1 MRLQNMRHHVADLNF
16 TYLPGDGIGPEVG
29 AASIAVLDAVADRF
43 GHTLNIEQHLVG
55 GAAIDAGLKPLPDA
69 SFESCQRTGA
79 ILLGAVGGPK
89 WDHLKGEDRPELGSL
104 LPLRKRL
111 NLYAN
116 IRPCKPYPA
125 LIDRAPLK
133 RERLEGVD
141 FVVMRELTGG
151 IYFGEKGRDGSP
163 DNRGAY
169 DECRYSEAEV
179 RRIAVKGFEL
189 AMQRRKKVTSVDKS
203 NVLETSRLWRETVI
217 DVAKEYPEVE
227 LEHLLVDA
235 MTMHMLTRGQDFDV
249 ILTENMF
256 GDILTD
262 EASVLCGSM
271 GVIPSA
277 SLSDGRMG
285 MFEPIHGSAPDIAG
299 QGKANPLAMILSA
312 AWMLRLTF
320 GLDAE
325 AAAIEAAV
333 AQALADGQTTGDLGG
348 SLSTSEVGAHIVQ
361 TISKTIYHAA
371 S

>member
-1 MRLQNMRHHVADLNF
+1 MNINF

-29 AASIAVLDAVADRF
+29 AAALEVLEAVASKF
-43 GHTLNIEQHLVG
+43 GHELNAEHHLVG
-55 GAAIDAGLKPLPDA
+55 GAAIDARGTPLPDETFA
-69 SFESCQRTGA
+69 SCERTGA

-89 WDHLKGEDRPELGSL
+89 WDHLKGADRPELGSL
-104 LPLRKRL
+104 LPLRKNL

-116 IRPCKPYPA
+116 IRPCKPYTA

-151 IYFGEKGRDGSP
+151 IYFGDKGRDAQ
-163 DNRGAY
+163 GAY
-169 DECRYSEAEV
+169 DECRYSESEI
-179 RRIAVKGFEL
+179 RRIAIKAFDL
-189 AMQRRKKVTSVDKS
+189 AMTRRRKVTSVDKS

-217 DVAKEYPEVE
+217 DVAKSYPDVE
-227 LEHLLVDA
+227 LEHLLIDA
-235 MTMHMLTRGQDFDV
+235 MTMHMLTRAQDFDV
-249 ILTENMF
+249 VLTENMF

-277 SLSDGRMG
+277 SLSDGKMG

-312 AWMLRLTF
+312 AWMLRLSF
-320 GLDAE
+320 DLGAE
-325 AAAIEAAV
+325 ADAIEQAV
-333 AQALADGQTTGDLGG
+333 EAALAGDHTTGDLGG
-348 SLSTSEVGAHIVQ
+348 GLTTFAVGQWIAGYVGR
-361 TISKTIYHAA
+361 
-371 S
+371 

>member
-1 MRLQNMRHHVADLNF
+1 MADINF

-29 AASIAVLDAVADRF
+29 AASLDVLEAVAAKF
-43 GHTLNIEQHLVG
+43 GHDLNAEHHLVG
-55 GAAIDAGLKPLPDA
+55 GAAIDAGLKPLPDE

-89 WDHLKGEDRPELGSL
+89 WDHLKGQDRPELGSL

-116 IRPCKPYPA
+116 IRPCAPYLA

-151 IYFGEKGRDGSP
+151 VYFGDKGRD
-163 DNRGAY
+163 DKGAY

-179 RRIAVKGFEL
+179 RRITIKAFDL
-189 AMQRRKKVTSVDKS
+189 AMSRRKKVTSVDKS
-203 NVLETSRLWRETVI
+203 NVLETSRLWRETVN
-217 DVAKEYPEVE
+217 DVAKSYPEVE
-227 LEHLLVDA
+227 LEHLLIDA
-235 MTMHMLTRGQDFDV
+235 MTMHMLTRAQDFDV
-249 ILTENMF
+249 VLTENMF

-277 SLSDGRMG
+277 SVSDGSTG

-299 QGKANPLAMILSA
+299 QGKANPLAMILST
-312 AWMLRLTF
+312 AWMLRLSF
-320 GLDAE
+320 GLETEADAIEHAVE
-325 AAAIEAAV
+325 AA
-333 AQALADGQTTGDLGG
+333 LSNNQTTGDLGG
-348 SLSTSEVGAHIVQ
+348 PLSTSQVGKWI
-361 TISKTIYHAA
+361 AA
-371 S
+371 YVAR

>member
-1 MRLQNMRHHVADLNF
+1 MADINF

-29 AASIAVLDAVADRF
+29 AASIAVLESVAAKF
-43 GHTLNIEQHLVG
+43 GHTLVAEKHLVG
-55 GAAIDAGLKPLPDA
+55 GAAIDAGLKPLPDE
-69 SFESCQRTGA
+69 SFESAKRTGA

-151 IYFGEKGRDGSP
+151 IYFGKKGRDE
-163 DNRGAY
+163 RGAF
-169 DECRYSEAEV
+169 DECLYSEAEV
-179 RRIAVKGFEL
+179 RRIAIKAFDL
-189 AMQRRKKVTSVDKS
+189 AMTRRKKVTSVDKS

-217 DVAKEYPEVE
+217 DVAASYPEVE

-235 MTMHMLTRGQDFDV
+235 MTMHMLTNAQSFDV

-277 SLSDGRMG
+277 SLSDGEMG
-285 MFEPIHGSAPDIAG
+285 MYEPIHGSAPDIAG

-312 AWMLRLTF
+312 AWMLRLSF

-325 AAAIEAAV
+325 SKAIEDAVAAA
-333 AQALADGQTTGDLGG
+333 LAENQTTGDLGG
-348 SLSTSEVGAHIVQ
+348 PLSTSQVGDWI
-361 TISKTIYHAA
+361 A
-371 S
+371 SYVGR

>member
-1 MRLQNMRHHVADLNF
+1 MNINF

-29 AASIAVLDAVADRF
+29 AAALEVLEAVASKF
-43 GHTLNIEQHLVG
+43 NHELTVEKHLVG
-55 GAAIDAGLKPLPDA
+55 GAAIDAGLKPLPDE

-89 WDHLKGEDRPELGSL
+89 WDHLKGADRPELGSL
-104 LPLRKRL
+104 LPLRKNL

-151 IYFGEKGRDGSP
+151 IYFGEKGRD
-163 DNRGAY
+163 RHGAY
-169 DECRYSEAEV
+169 DECRYSETEV
-179 RRIAVKGFEL
+179 RRIAIKAFDL
-189 AMQRRKKVTSVDKS
+189 AMTRRKKVTSVDKS
-203 NVLETSRLWRETVI
+203 NVLEPSRLWRETVI
-217 DVAKEYPEVE
+217 DVAKSYPDVE

-235 MTMHMLTRGQDFDV
+235 MTMHMLTRAQDFDV
-249 ILTENMF
+249 VLTENMF

-277 SLSDGRMG
+277 SLSDGKMG

-312 AWMLRLTF
+312 AWMLRLSF

-325 AAAIEAAV
+325 ADAV
-333 AQALADGQTTGDLGG
+333 EHAVQAALAGDHTTGDLGG
-348 SLSTSEVGAHIVQ
+348 RLTTFAVGQWIAGYVRD
-361 TISKTIYHAA
+361 
-371 S
+371 

>member
-1 MRLQNMRHHVADLNF
+1 MRAPQDEGSNNTMNINF

-29 AASIAVLDAVADRF
+29 AAAMTVLDAVAAKF
-43 GHTLNIEQHLVG
+43 GHTLNAEQHLVG
-55 GAAIDAGLKPLPDA
+55 GAAIDAGLKPLPDE
-69 SFESCQRTGA
+69 SFESAKRTGA

-151 IYFGEKGRDGSP
+151 IYFGDKGRDE
-163 DNRGAY
+163 NGAY

-179 RRIAVKGFEL
+179 KRIAIKAFDL
-189 AMQRRKKVTSVDKS
+189 AATRRKKVTSVDKS

-217 DVAKEYPEVE
+217 EVAKSYPDVE

-235 MTMHMLTRGQDFDV
+235 MTMHMLTRAQDFDV

-277 SLSDGRMG
+277 SLSDGSMG
-285 MFEPIHGSAPDIAG
+285 MYEPIHGSAPDIAG

-312 AWMLRLTF
+312 SWMLRLSF
-320 GLDAE
+320 GLSAE
-325 AAAIEAAV
+325 SEAIERAVQAALEGGHV
-333 AQALADGQTTGDLGG
+333 TGDLGG
-348 SLSTSEVGAHIVQ
+348 SLSTQAVGDWIANYV
-361 TISKTIYHAA
+361 SG
-371 S
+371 

>member
-1 MRLQNMRHHVADLNF
+1 MNIHF

-29 AASIAVLDAVADRF
+29 AAALAVLEAVADRF
-43 GHTLNIEQHLVG
+43 GHMLQAEHHFVG
-55 GAAIDAGLKPLPDA
+55 GAAIDAGQKPLPETT
-69 SFESCQRTGA
+69 FESCQRTGA

-89 WDHLKGEDRPELGSL
+89 WDHLKGEDRPELGAL

-116 IRPCKPYPA
+116 IRPCRPYEG
-125 LIDRAPLK
+125 LLDRAPLK
-133 RERLEGVD
+133 RDRLEGTD

-151 IYFGEKGRDGSP
+151 IYFGEKGRD
-163 DNRGAY
+163 DRGAY

-179 RRIAVKGFEL
+179 ERIAIKAFDL
-189 AMQRRKKVTSVDKS
+189 AQSRKKRVTSVDKS
-203 NVLETSRLWRETVI
+203 NVLETSRLWRETVER
-217 DVAKEYPEVE
+217 VAKSYPDVT

-235 MTMHMLTRGQDFDV
+235 MTMHMLTRPTHFDV
-249 ILTENMF
+249 VLTENMF

-277 SLSDGRMG
+277 SLSDAKTDGHAVG

-312 AWMLRLTF
+312 AWMLRLSF
-320 GLDAE
+320 GLNTE
-325 AAAIEAAV
+325 ADAIEAAV
-333 AQALADGQTTGDLGG
+333 EASLNGGDVTGDLGG
-348 SLSTSEVGAHIVQ
+348 SFTTEQVGKAV
-361 TISKTIYHAA
+361 ANRVRD
-371 S
+371 

>member
-1 MRLQNMRHHVADLNF
+1 MADINF

-29 AASIAVLDAVADRF
+29 AASLDVLEAVAAKF
-43 GHTLNIEQHLVG
+43 GHDLNAEHHLVG
-55 GAAIDAGLKPLPDA
+55 GAAIDAGLKPLPDE

-89 WDHLKGEDRPELGSL
+89 WDHLKGQDRPELGSL

-116 IRPCKPYPA
+116 IRPCAPYPA

-151 IYFGEKGRDGSP
+151 VYFGDKGRD
-163 DNRGAY
+163 DKGAY

-179 RRIAVKGFEL
+179 RRITIKAFDL
-189 AMQRRKKVTSVDKS
+189 AMSRRKKVTSVDKS
-203 NVLETSRLWRETVI
+203 NVLETSRLWRETVN
-217 DVAKEYPEVE
+217 DVAKSYPEVE
-227 LEHLLVDA
+227 LEHLLIDA
-235 MTMHMLTRGQDFDV
+235 MTMHMLTRAQDFDV
-249 ILTENMF
+249 VLTENMF

-277 SLSDGRMG
+277 SVSDGSTG

-299 QGKANPLAMILSA
+299 QGKANPLAMILST
-312 AWMLRLTF
+312 AWMLRLSF
-320 GLDAE
+320 GLETEADAIEHAVE
-325 AAAIEAAV
+325 AA
-333 AQALADGQTTGDLGG
+333 LSNNQTTGDLGG
-348 SLSTSEVGAHIVQ
+348 PLSTSQVGKWI
-361 TISKTIYHAA
+361 AA
-371 S
+371 YVAR

>member
-1 MRLQNMRHHVADLNF
+1 MAEINF

-29 AASIAVLDAVADRF
+29 AASLEVLQAVADSF
-43 GHTLNIEQHLVG
+43 GHMLSSEQHLVG

-69 SFESCQRTGA
+69 SFESCERTGA

-125 LIDRAPLK
+125 MIDRAPLK

-151 IYFGEKGRDGSP
+151 IYFGKKGRDP
-163 DNRGAY
+163 KGAY

-179 RRIAVKGFEL
+179 RRIAIKGFDL
-189 AMQRRKKVTSVDKS
+189 AMSRRKKVTSVDKS

-217 DVAKEYPEVE
+217 DVAKDYPEVE

-235 MTMHMLTRGQDFDV
+235 MTMHMLTRAQDFDV
-249 ILTENMF
+249 VLTENMF

-277 SLSDGRMG
+277 SLSDGQMG
-285 MFEPIHGSAPDIAG
+285 LFEPIHGSAPDIAG

-312 AWMLRLTF
+312 AWMLRLSF

-333 AQALADGQTTGDLGG
+333 ARALADGQTTGDLGG
-348 SLSTSEVGAHIVQ
+348 SLSTSQVGEQIA
-361 TISKTIYHAA
+361 KTIRHAA

>member
-1 MRLQNMRHHVADLNF
+1 MNINF

-29 AASIAVLDAVADRF
+29 AASMAVLEAVAAKF
-43 GHTLNIEQHLVG
+43 GHQLNAEHHLVG
-55 GAAIDAGLKPLPDA
+55 GAAIDARGEPLPADTYA
-69 SFESCQRTGA
+69 SCEKTGA

-89 WDHLKGEDRPELGSL
+89 WDHLKGQDRPELGSL
-104 LPLRKRL
+104 LPLRRNL

-151 IYFGEKGRDGSP
+151 VYFGEKGRDE
-163 DNRGAY
+163 NGAY

-179 RRIAVKGFEL
+179 RRIAIKAFDL
-189 AMQRRKKVTSVDKS
+189 AMTRRKKVTSVDKS
-203 NVLETSRLWRETVI
+203 NVLETSRLWRETVN
-217 DVAKEYPEVE
+217 DVAKSYPEVE

-235 MTMHMLTRGQDFDV
+235 MTMHMLTRAQDFDV

-277 SLSDGRMG
+277 SVSDGNTG

-312 AWMLRLTF
+312 GWMLRLSF

-325 AAAIEAAV
+325 ADAIDAAVEAA
-333 AQALADGQTTGDLGG
+333 LAENQTTGDLGG
-348 SLSTSEVGAHIVQ
+348 SLTTSQVGQWI
-361 TISKTIYHAA
+361 A
-371 S
+371 SHVGR

>member
-1 MRLQNMRHHVADLNF
+1 MVEINF

-29 AASIAVLDAVADRF
+29 AASIAVLEAVADRF
-43 GHTLNIEQHLVG
+43 GHALSIEQHLVG
-55 GAAIDAGLKPLPDA
+55 DAEIDAGLNPLPDA

-89 WDHLKGEDRPELGSL
+89 WDHLKGQDRPELGSL

-116 IRPCKPYPA
+116 IRPCAPYPA

-141 FVVMRELTGG
+141 FIVMRELTGG
-151 IYFGEKGRDGSP
+151 IYFGDKGRDEK
-163 DNRGAY
+163 GAY

-179 RRIAVKGFEL
+179 RRIAIKAFNL
-189 AMQRRKKVTSVDKS
+189 AMTRRKKVTSVDKS

-217 DVAKEYPEVE
+217 NVAKSYPEVE

-235 MTMHMLTRGQDFDV
+235 MTMHMLTRAQDFDV

-277 SLSDGRMG
+277 SVSDGRTG

-312 AWMLRLTF
+312 AWMLRLSF
-320 GLDAE
+320 GLETE
-325 AAAIEAAV
+325 ATTIEQAV
-333 AQALADGQTTGDLGG
+333 EAALADNQTTGDLGG
-348 SLSTSEVGAHIVQ
+348 SLSTSQVGKWI
-361 TISKTIYHAA
+361 AA
-371 S
+371 YVGH